1 MHFADSLMGWVA
13 GDSGQIF
20 YTSDGGLNWNQ
31 QESNTT
37 NRIMRLFFLDDKR
50 GWALAWDD
58 EGDNLFYGT
67 EILTTTNGGENW
79 SVEQYIEENT
89 FMRGIYFLDT
99 LKGFIGGAQAQFL
112 RTLDGGINWEPVVI
126 APLPFAH
133 FPVVNIKF
141 YNSQYGFATGGA
153 LDIAGVVWKTIDGG
167 EYWVPIE
174 TAYAPP
180 DEIWD
185 VHFID
190 SSTVLLSSGDPEL
203 FGVSFLKSFDAGF
216 SWIYD
221 EIGIFGVA
229 RSLGFRKNN
238 EGWAAVPLGQLLLY
252 TKDYGETWSEYIA
265 PDSSSIYQ
273 ITFVDSL
280 TGYGVGENGVI
291 IKYKYQ
297 LPVFVNEDSFPELK
311 DFVLYQNFPNP
322 FNSSTKI
329 NYYISQPGQVII
341 KIYDVLG
348 NLIITLLDEK
358 KASGNYN
365 IIWDAVSEPSGIY
378 YVQLN
383 VDGKL
388 STKKMILLK

>member
-1 MHFADSLMGWVA
+1 
-13 GDSGQIF
+13 
-20 YTSDGGLNWNQ
+20 
-31 QESNTT
+31 
-37 NRIMRLFFLDDKR
+37 
-50 GWALAWDD
+50 
-58 EGDNLFYGT
+58 
-67 EILTTTNGGENW
+67 
-79 SVEQYIEENT
+79 
-89 FMRGIYFLDT
+89 MRGIYFLDT
-99 LKGFIGGAQAQFL
+99 LKGFLGGAQAQFL